1 MSQERA
7 TRFCRIYNAK
17 HFRLPQTTELKR
29 TTLSTIS
36 NLDVQDSVEQET
48 SQIVADMSVKHPSV
62 LSPPLHIAA
71 GALVLLGLYLTSLRS
86 YSLFQFLVEI
96 FSIIVSFTV
105 FAVAWNSRQF
115 TDNSYLPFIGI
126 AFLFVG
132 IMDLLRILIYDGMI
146 VLPGDNANIVAQL
159 RVAARYIHSA
169 SLLVAPL
176 LVRRRLGTG
185 FLFLGFA
192 TVTSALLTS
201 ILSGFFPVCVFT
213 DGSFSEFRTASE
225 YAISLTFVASVFT
238 LFLKRKE
245 FDSTVYQLLMTSSG
259 LAVGSEMLSA
269 LYVGTFEFVNMAGHF
284 LGVLMSYLFYK
295 ALVEISLFKPYD
307 VVFRNLKLSEEQFK
321 LERDK
326 AQTYLDSVDAILIAL
341 DADGMITFV
350 NGRGRELLGTNTEKV
365 LGKNW
370 FDTYLPTEI
379 RDNVKRRFQSLV
391 KGRAAI
397 PDLLFDRYETSIRD
411 TNGVERLIAWHNT
424 VLKDGDGRVVGIL
437 SSGNDI
443 TERKT
448 VERDTTRYTQL
459 LEELVAERTRKL
471 RQAERLAAIGE
482 LASMV
487 GHDLRNPLQV
497 IFTQLYLAKEYIS
510 AMPDAERAILEKVGL
525 AKMWESLGKQVEYMN
540 KVVSDLQ
547 DYARTIE
554 PKIVEVNLRD
564 LVVDTLSSMTIP
576 PNIKVSLMIDERFH
590 KVIIDPA
597 LMKRVFTNLISNG
610 VQAMPDGGQ
619 LTVKAS
625 WAAETASIDFQDTG
639 VGIPEENLD
648 KLFQPLFT
656 TKAKGQGLGL
666 AVCRRIVEAHGGII
680 KVESKV
686 KEGSTFTIKLPH
698 EKRKERR

>member
-1 MSQERA
+1 M
-7 TRFCRIYNAK
+7 T
-17 HFRLPQTTELKR
+17 H
-29 TTLSTIS
+29 STQSTVS
-36 NLDVQDSVEQET
+36 NLDVYGSVDQEL
-48 SQIVADMSVKHPSV
+48 SQIVAEMSVKQPSF
-62 LSPPLHIAA
+62 LSLRRYIVAA
-71 GALVLLGLYLTSLRS
+71 ALVFLGLYLTSLYS
-86 YSLFQFLVEI
+86 YQLFHAIAEI
-96 FSIIVSFTV
+96 FGIVVAFAV
-105 FAVAWNSRQF
+105 FVVAWNCRRL
-115 TDNSYLPFIGI
+115 TDSGYLLFIGI

-132 IMDLLRILIYDGMI
+132 ITDLAHVLTYHGMI
-146 VLPGDNANIVAQL
+146 VFSGVNENIATQFYI
-159 RVAARYIHSA
+159 AARYVQSV

-176 LVRRRLGTG
+176 LVSRRLRIE

-192 TVTSALLTS
+192 TVTSVLLTF
-201 ILSGFFPVCVFT
+201 ILLGFFPCGQFV
-213 DGSFSEFRTASE
+213 DGTSTEFKAVSE
-225 YAISLTFVASVFT
+225 YAISLIFLASIFT
-238 LFLKRKE
+238 LLLKRKE
-245 FDSTVYQLLMTSSG
+245 FDSSVSQLLIASSG
-259 LAVGSEMLSA
+259 LAAGSELSSA
-269 LYVGTFEFVNMAGHF
+269 LYVGTYFFNLVGHF
-284 LGVLMSYLFYK
+284 LRVLMSYLFYK

-307 VVFRNLKLSEEQFK
+307 MVFRNLKLSEEKFK
-321 LERDK
+321 LEVDK
-326 AQTYLDSVDAILIAL
+326 AQNYLDTVDAVLIAL
-341 DADGMITFV
+341 DVDGMITFV
-350 NGRGRELLGTNTEKV
+350 NRRGRELLGTRVGEA
-365 LGKNW
+365 LGKDW
-370 FDTYLPTEI
+370 FDTYLPSEI
-379 RDNVKRRFQSLV
+379 QKDVKRRFQSLV
-391 KGRAAI
+391 KGRTAI

-411 TNGVERLIAWHNT
+411 ANGVERLIAWHNT
-424 VLKDGDGRVVGIL
+424 VLKDEDGHIIGML
-437 SSGNDI
+437 SSGSDV
-443 TERKT
+443 TERKS

-510 AMPDAERAILEKVGL
+510 AMPDAERAVLEKVGL

-547 DYARTIE
+547 DYARPIE
-554 PKIVEVNLRD
+554 PKTVEVNLRD

-576 PNIKVSLMIDERFH
+576 PNIKVSLMIDEKFH
-590 KVIIDPA
+590 RVIIDPA

-698 EKRKERR
+698 ERRKEGK